1 MPTTSIKISQLDPIT
16 SLTGSDF
23 FPIDQSS
30 SIKTY
35 RASLT
40 QLQNLFSTGS
50 FTGSL
55 IGRITGTG
63 TSPQFVG
70 TSSWAISSSRSI
82 SSSYS
87 DFSNS
92 SSYALS
98 SSRATT
104 ASYALNSNAGD
115 LSGAGTLNYIP
126 IWTGNKTLGSTSDF
140 YSEISGGV
148 LYFTSTRDLKIQKAS
163 PALFVTG
170 SGLGYVAVRA
180 EYNSSLMLQS
190 AQSASQDGWSLIL
203 SADGANAAPGNPYD
217 IRGRLDLTSISASTQ
232 FFSKQVTGEST
243 PITYVL
249 STRSNGLYY
258 WPQPGAQSL
267 SRDGTV
273 NIGVDTANPN
283 TDTRLKIQVFSGSNV
298 SNPQTYHIRKAIEVT
313 YGSGSTLNTTF
324 CVSSSGQVIATGY
337 SGSNFN
343 AVSFYGSA
351 SYALSSSN
359 AVTASYALSSSNA
372 VTASYTLSSSYA
384 LTSSNAVTASY
395 AISTIPLENTST
407 ATLSDFLSG
416 TNEGGVGAYCYA
428 ITHGFTVTPSWI
440 RATLYCVTGN
450 AGYVTGD
457 EVDLNAVEQDEL
469 DANVFSTWTNS
480 TYAAISVAGNTTFPN
495 NLYIPNK
502 TGGTWTLIV
511 PANWKYKIR
520 VLK

>member
-1 MPTTSIKISQLDPIT
+1 MPTTSIKISQLDPIA

-50 FTGSL
+50 FTGSFTGSIL
-55 IGRITGTG
+55 GTG

-104 ASYALNSNAGD
+104 ASYALNS
-115 LSGAGTLNYIP
+115 SAGTLFGGGITNYIP
-126 IWTGNKTLGSTSDF
+126 IWTNSTTLGSTNAF
-140 YSEISGGV
+140 YVETSPN
-148 LYFTSTRDLKIQKAS
+148 YFTSTQDLKIQKS
-163 PALFVTG
+163 TPALFVTG
-170 SGLGYVAVRA
+170 SGGGYVAVRA

-190 AQSASQDGWSLIL
+190 AQSASQDNWSIIVN
-203 SADGANAAPGNPYD
+203 ADGANNVFGPYD
-217 IRGRLDLTSISASTQ
+217 IRGRLDLTSISASSQ
-232 FFSKQVTGEST
+232 FFSKQVTGETTST
-243 PITYVL
+243 TYVL

-258 WPQPGAQSL
+258 WPLPGAQSL
-267 SRDGTV
+267 SRDGTF
-273 NIGVDTANPN
+273 NIGVDIANQN
-283 TDTRLKIQVFSGSNV
+283 TESRFKIQVFSGSSA
-298 SNPQTYHIRKAIEVT
+298 SNPQTYHIKKAIEVT
-313 YGSGSTLNTTF
+313 YGSGSTINTTF

-359 AVTASYALSSSNA
+359 AVTASYALSSS
-372 VTASYTLSSSYA
+372 YA

-395 AISTIPLENTST
+395 AISMIPLENTST
-407 ATLSDFLSG
+407 ATLSGFLGG
-416 TNEGGVGAYCYA
+416 TNEGGVGTYCYA
-428 ITHGFTVTPSWI
+428 IAHGFGVTPSWI
-440 RATLYCVTGN
+440 RSTLYCTTGD

-469 DANVFSTWTNS
+469 DANVFTTWTNS
-480 TYAAISVAGNTTFPN
+480 TYAAISVAGNTGFSN

>member
-1 MPTTSIKISQLDPIT
+1 MPTTSIKISQLDPIA

-70 TSSWAISSSRSI
+70 TSSLAISSSISI

-87 DFSNS
+87 NFSNS

-98 SSRATT
+98 SSRSVT
-104 ASYALNSNAGD
+104 ASYALNSRAGD
-115 LSGAGTLNYIP
+115 LSGAGTTNYIP
-126 IWTGNKTLGSTSDF
+126 IWTGNKTLGSTTDF
-140 YSEISGGV
+140 YSETG
-148 LYFTSTRDLKIQKAS
+148 YFTSTRDLKIQKAS

-203 SADGANAAPGNPYD
+203 SADGANAAPGNSYD
-217 IRGRLDLTSISASTQ
+217 IRGRLDLTTISASTQ
-232 FFSKQVTGEST
+232 FFSKQVTGETT
-243 PITYVL
+243 PITYVM

-258 WPQPGAQSL
+258 WPLPGAQSL
-267 SRDGTV
+267 SRDGTF
-273 NIGVDTANPN
+273 NIGVDVANQN
-283 TDTRLKIQVFSGSNV
+283 TESRFKIQVFSGSSA

-313 YGSGSTLNTTF
+313 YGSGSTINTTF

-351 SYALSSSN
+351 SYAL
-359 AVTASYALSSSNA
+359 TASYATSGQSSDRVPVFATTSSTSGYANA
-372 VTASYTLSSSYA
+372 LISFALPSGYTYWEEFEFNSVHSVQNGGGSSTVNCTLSYEDGT
-384 LTSSNAVTASY
+384 LFNTSSNNGAGNSGQSFVMNNSDDAVSPCWNMIGIITGSK
-395 AISTIPLENTST
+395 NTSNP
-407 ATLSDFLSG
+407 LKLKSLVVHSIGSG
-416 TNEGGVGAYCYA
+416 AVISSYIYGKVYA
-428 ITHGFTVTPSWI
+428 K
-440 RATLYCVTGN
+440 R
-450 AGYVTGD
+450 
-457 EVDLNAVEQDEL
+457 
-469 DANVFSTWTNS
+469 
-480 TYAAISVAGNTTFPN
+480 
-495 NLYIPNK
+495 
-502 TGGTWTLIV
+502 
-511 PANWKYKIR
+511 
-520 VLK
+520 

>member
-1 MPTTSIKISQLDPIT
+1 MPTTSIKISQLDPIA

-50 FTGSL
+50 FTGSV
-55 IGRITGTG
+55 IGTIVGTG

-104 ASYALNSNAGD
+104 ASYALNS
-115 LSGAGTLNYIP
+115 SAGTLFGTGIANYIP
-126 IWTGNKTLGSTSDF
+126 IWTNSTTLGSTNDF
-140 YSEISGGV
+140 YSETG
-148 LYFTSTRDLKIQKAS
+148 YFTSTRDLKIQKAS

-203 SADGANAAPGNPYD
+203 SADGANAAPGNSYD
-217 IRGRLDLTSISASTQ
+217 IRGRLDLTTISASSQ
-232 FFSKQVTGEST
+232 FFSKQVTGETT
-243 PITYVL
+243 PITYVM

-258 WPQPGAQSL
+258 WPLPGAQSL
-267 SRDGTV
+267 SRDGTF
-273 NIGVDTANPN
+273 NIGVDVANQN
-283 TDTRLKIQVFSGSNV
+283 TESRFKIQVFSGSSA
-298 SNPQTYHIRKAIEVT
+298 SNPQTYHIKKAIEVT
-313 YGSGSTLNTTF
+313 YGSGSTINTTF

-372 VTASYTLSSSYA
+372 VTASYALSSNNGASVQSHTSTLTVNNYYSDSYY
-384 LTSSNAVTASY
+384 TASHGLGRTPY
-395 AISTIPLENTST
+395 L
-407 ATLSDFLSG
+407 
-416 TNEGGVGAYCYA
+416 TNVKLAC
-428 ITHGFTVTPSWI
+428 IT
-440 RATLYCVTGN
+440 
-450 AGYVTGD
+450 
-457 EVDLNAVEQDEL
+457 
-469 DANVFSTWTNS
+469 
-480 TYAAISVAGNTTFPN
+480 
-495 NLYIPNK
+495 
-502 TGGTWTLIV
+502 
-511 PANWKYKIR
+511 
-520 VLK
+520 

>member
-1 MPTTSIKISQLDPIT
+1 MPTTSIKISQLDPIA

-50 FTGSL
+50 FTGSF
-55 IGRITGTG
+55 TGSILGIG

-104 ASYALNSNAGD
+104 ASYALNS
-115 LSGAGTLNYIP
+115 SAGTLFGGGITNYIP
-126 IWTGNKTLGSTSDF
+126 IWTNSTTLGSTNAF
-140 YSEISGGV
+140 YVETSPN
-148 LYFTSTRDLKIQKAS
+148 YFTSTQDLKIQKS
-163 PALFVTG
+163 TPALFVTG
-170 SGLGYVAVRA
+170 SGGGYVAVRA

-190 AQSASQDGWSLIL
+190 AQSASQDNWSIIVN
-203 SADGANAAPGNPYD
+203 ADGANNVFGPYD
-217 IRGRLDLTSISASTQ
+217 IRGRLDLTSISASSQ
-232 FFSKQVTGEST
+232 FFSKQVTGETTST
-243 PITYVL
+243 TYVL

-258 WPQPGAQSL
+258 WPLPGAQSL
-267 SRDGTV
+267 SRDGTF
-273 NIGVDTANPN
+273 NIGVDIANQN
-283 TDTRLKIQVFSGSNV
+283 TESRFKIQVFSGSSA
-298 SNPQTYHIRKAIEVT
+298 SNPQTYHIKKAIEVT
-313 YGSGSTLNTTF
+313 YGSGSTINTTF

-359 AVTASYALSSSNA
+359 AVTASYALSSS
-372 VTASYTLSSSYA
+372 YA

-395 AISTIPLENTST
+395 AISMIPLENTST
-407 ATLSDFLSG
+407 ATLSGFLGG
-416 TNEGGVGAYCYA
+416 TNEGGVGTYCYA
-428 ITHGFTVTPSWI
+428 IAHGFGVTPSWI
-440 RATLYCVTGN
+440 RSTLYCTTGD

-469 DANVFSTWTNS
+469 DANVFTTWTNS
-480 TYAAISVAGNTTFPN
+480 TYAAISVAGNTGFSN

>member
-1 MPTTSIKISQLDPIT
+1 MPTTSIKISQLDPIA

-50 FTGSL
+50 FTGSF
-55 IGRITGTG
+55 TGSILGIG

-104 ASYALNSNAGD
+104 ASYALNS
-115 LSGAGTLNYIP
+115 SAGTLFGGGITNYIP
-126 IWTGNKTLGSTSDF
+126 IWTNSTTLGSTNAF
-140 YSEISGGV
+140 YAETG
-148 LYFTSTRDLKIQKAS
+148 YFTSTQDLKIQKAS

-190 AQSASQDGWSLIL
+190 AQSASQDNWSIIVN
-203 SADGANAAPGNPYD
+203 ADGANNVFGPYD
-217 IRGRLDLTSISASTQ
+217 IRGRLDLTSISASSQ
-232 FFSKQVTGEST
+232 FFSKQVTGETTST
-243 PITYVL
+243 TYVL

-258 WPQPGAQSL
+258 WPLPGAQSL
-267 SRDGTV
+267 SRDGTF
-273 NIGVDTANPN
+273 NIGVDIANQN
-283 TDTRLKIQVFSGSNV
+283 TESRFKIQVFSGSSA

-359 AVTASYALSSSNA
+359 AVTASYVSSLSGAGFAKAWVNFGGNG
-372 VTASYTLSSSYA
+372 VITSSYNV
-384 LTSSNAVTASY
+384 S
-395 AISTIPLENTST
+395 
-407 ATLSDFLSG
+407 
-416 TNEGGVGAYCYA
+416 
-428 ITHGFTVTPSWI
+428 TVT
-440 RATLYCVTGN
+440 RHG
-450 AGYVTGD
+450 AGDYTV
-457 EVDLNAVEQDEL
+457 NFSSPFS
-469 DANVFSTWTNS
+469 DANYVMVS
-480 TYAAISVAGNTTFPN
+480 AGNSFTTVGYNQVVPTKTTSAVRVFVHRTEIDTVQDGTA
-495 NLYIPNK
+495 NLVFF
-502 TGGTWTLIV
+502 GL
-511 PANWKYKIR
+511 
-520 VLK
+520 

>member
-1 MPTTSIKISQLDPIT
+1 MPTTSIKISQLDPIA

-50 FTGSL
+50 FTGSFTGSIL
-55 IGRITGTG
+55 GTG

-98 SSRATT
+98 SSNALT
-104 ASYALNSNAGD
+104 ASYALNSSAGD
-115 LSGAGTLNYIP
+115 LSGAGTTNYIP
-126 IWTGNKTLGSTSDF
+126 IWTGNKTLGSTNAF
-140 YSEISGGV
+140 YAETG
-148 LYFTSTRDLKIQKAS
+148 YFTSTQDLKIQKAS

-190 AQSASQDGWSLIL
+190 AQSASQDNWSIIVN
-203 SADGANAAPGNPYD
+203 ADGANNVFGPYD
-217 IRGRLDLTSISASTQ
+217 IRGRLDLTSISASSQ
-232 FFSKQVTGEST
+232 FFSKQVTGETTST
-243 PITYVL
+243 TYVL

-258 WPQPGAQSL
+258 WPLPGAQSL
-267 SRDGTV
+267 SRDGTF
-273 NIGVDTANPN
+273 NIGVDIANQN
-283 TDTRLKIQVFSGSNV
+283 TESRFKIQVFSGSSA
-298 SNPQTYHIRKAIEVT
+298 SNPQTYHIKKAIEVT
-313 YGSGSTLNTTF
+313 YGSGSAINTTF

-359 AVTASYALSSSNA
+359 AVTASYVSSLSGAGFAKAWVNFGGNG
-372 VTASYTLSSSYA
+372 VITSSYNV
-384 LTSSNAVTASY
+384 S
-395 AISTIPLENTST
+395 
-407 ATLSDFLSG
+407 
-416 TNEGGVGAYCYA
+416 
-428 ITHGFTVTPSWI
+428 TVT
-440 RATLYCVTGN
+440 RHG
-450 AGYVTGD
+450 AGDYTV
-457 EVDLNAVEQDEL
+457 NFSSPFS
-469 DANVFSTWTNS
+469 DANYVMVS
-480 TYAAISVAGNTTFPN
+480 AGNSFTTVGYNQVVPTKTTSAVRVFVHRTEIDTVQDGTA
-495 NLYIPNK
+495 NLVFF
-502 TGGTWTLIV
+502 GL
-511 PANWKYKIR
+511 
-520 VLK
+520 

>member
-1 MPTTSIKISQLDPIT
+1 MPTTSIKISQLDPIA

-55 IGRITGTG
+55 TGRITGTG

-98 SSRATT
+98 SSNAVT

-115 LSGAGTLNYIP
+115 LSGGGTLNYIP
-126 IWTGNKTLGSTSDF
+126 LWTGNKTLGSTNAF
-140 YSEISGGV
+140 YAETG
-148 LYFTSTRDLKIQKAS
+148 YFTSTQDLKIQKAS

-203 SADGANAAPGNPYD
+203 SADGANAAPGNSYD
-217 IRGRLDLTSISASTQ
+217 IRGRLDLTTISASTQ
-232 FFSKQVTGEST
+232 FFSKQVTGETT
-243 PITYVL
+243 PITYVM

-258 WPQPGAQSL
+258 WPLPGAQSL
-267 SRDGTV
+267 SRDGTF
-273 NIGVDTANPN
+273 NIGVDVANQN
-283 TDTRLKIQVFSGSNV
+283 TESRFKIQVFSGSSA
-298 SNPQTYHIRKAIEVT
+298 SNPQTNHIRKAIEVT

-372 VTASYTLSSSYA
+372 VTASYALSSNNGASVQSH
-384 LTSSNAVTASY
+384 TSSLTVNNYYSDSYYTASHGLGRTPY
-395 AISTIPLENTST
+395 LTNVKFACINDSAATGYIIGDEVSAESFYNADPGDGIVDTDMIGEWSNSTYIGVTFVSP
-407 ATLSDFLSG
+407 
-416 TNEGGVGAYCYA
+416 VGANRYVIA
-428 ITHGFTVTPSWI
+428 K
-440 RATLYCVTGN
+440 TGN
-450 AGYVTGD
+450 AVPF
-457 EVDLNAVEQDEL
+457 
-469 DANVFSTWTNS
+469 DAT
-480 TYAAISVAGNTTFPN
+480 AAAKF
-495 NLYIPNK
+495 
-502 TGGTWTLIV
+502 
-511 PANWKYKIR
+511 KI
-520 VLK
+520 KIYYM

>member
-1 MPTTSIKISQLDPIT
+1 MPTTSIKISQLDPIA

-50 FTGSL
+50 FTGSF
-55 IGRITGTG
+55 TGSILGIG

-104 ASYALNSNAGD
+104 ASYALNSSAGD

-126 IWTGNKTLGSTSDF
+126 LWTGNKTLGSTSDF
-140 YSEISGGV
+140 YVETSPN
-148 LYFTSTRDLKIQKAS
+148 YFTSTRDLKIQKAS

-190 AQSASQDGWSLIL
+190 AQSASQDNWSLIVN
-203 SADGANAAPGNPYD
+203 ADGANNVFGPYD
-217 IRGRLDLTSISASTQ
+217 IRGRFDITTVSASSQ
-232 FFSKQVTGEST
+232 FFSKQVTGETTST
-243 PITYVL
+243 TYVL

-258 WPQPGAQSL
+258 WPLPGAQSL
-267 SRDGTV
+267 SRDGTF
-273 NIGVDTANPN
+273 NIGVDIANQN
-283 TDTRLKIQVFSGSNV
+283 TESRFKIQVYSGS
-298 SNPQTYHIRKAIEVT
+298 SAANPQTYHIKKAIEVT

-359 AVTASYALSSSNA
+359 AVTASY
-372 VTASYTLSSSYA
+372 TLSSSYA
-384 LTSSNAVTASY
+384 LSSSNSITSSYALTASY
-395 AISTIPLENTST
+395 LT
-407 ATLSDFLSG
+407 G
-416 TNEGGVGAYCYA
+416 TNSLGILTQTSPNAASTYKGSSYTYTHLLGSTPYYFRSVLICVTNDTTAGYIVNDEVEAVALYDSSGGNEHTA
-428 ITHGFTVTPSWI
+428 IT
-440 RATLYCVTGN
+440 
-450 AGYVTGD
+450 
-457 EVDLNAVEQDEL
+457 
-469 DANVFSTWTNS
+469 TWTNP
-480 TYAAISVAGNTTFPN
+480 TYLGASCLNNGWTVNKKSDGTSV
-495 NLYIPNK
+495 
-502 TGGTWTLIV
+502 TLD
-511 PANWKYKIR
+511 ATLWKIKFYYR
-520 VLK
+520 